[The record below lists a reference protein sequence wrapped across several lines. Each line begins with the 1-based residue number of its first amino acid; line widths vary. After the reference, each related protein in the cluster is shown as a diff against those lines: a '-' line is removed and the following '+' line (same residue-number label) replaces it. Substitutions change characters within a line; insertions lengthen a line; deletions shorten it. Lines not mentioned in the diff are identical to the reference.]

1 MLKLP
6 AIDATI
12 PAHFPIKALK
22 LKKLCRWTP
31 ARIAFI
37 SGTPDPSASLAMYS
51 LKSYDYFKAL
61 TRLRRKTSS
70 GKS

>member
-12 PAHFPIKALK
+12 PAHFPIKALM

-51 LKSYDYFKAL
+51 LKSYD
-61 TRLRRKTSS
+61 
-70 GKS
+70 